1 MREVDNF
8 IFELCEMVQQRDS
21 PESDCIV
28 DNGDKWVKMAQC
40 MEKSRQCSDLGILR
54 GTTGWAHT
62 PASSSCGQEDECVGV
77 WLGEARY
84 RLIQEIER
92 K

>member
-28 DNGDKWVKMAQC
+28 DNGDKGEDGSR
-40 MEKSRQCSDLGILR
+40 EKSRQCSDLGILR